1 MISENEFSNIK
12 LTLESP
18 KTFYYEYENISFDV
32 INYISKNISL
42 LGLYLSYLELNKIE
56 YKVDCRPN
64 NKFYINKCF
73 VHKSLREDYPF
84 SIIDNDGLFVCRGC
98 WKGGHIIDFVGKIY
112 NLQSEEILKILFSY
126 INGTYSELTEKEK
139 NIYDKLFY
147 RYYLK
152 DKYIC
157 ISKEKTQILDN
168 RIKRYITNSKKEINC
183 FNVARRLGCSS
194 EYVKKIVAN
203 QTMQEAS
210 KEESKMEMYQFKSFK
225 ELIST
230 PVSESE
236 YNQILQMIE
245 EIYNTS
251 FQNQVWMGVILEF
264 LNNNNEGKYY
274 SEYYLN
280 PDFSY
285 GTRRYTYRFISTEE
299 DIPDSITDSDIQV
312 LKRFKAKTP
321 FILYDYEEEP
331 TADIFDYFT
340 QSRTLKK
347 VLDSIGMSEE
357 LKVHLCEYCFYQV
370 KQEKQQEIKVESKDR
385 KGFNPDLWQPVVT
398 EHPPASKGYPKHER
412 HEGFIQYQ
420 PMSKRYLVPGLL
432 PNKQKIEEQ
441 CGPVLTKKPQ
451 PRNTGKK

>member
-1 MISENEFSNIK
+1 MIKESKISDIK
-12 LTLESP
+12 VALLFTD
-18 KTFYYEYENISFDV
+18 YEYADISLEQMNYINENISM
-32 INYISKNISL
+32 
-42 LGLYLSYLELNKIE
+42 LGLYLSFLELNGIE
-56 YKVDCRPN
+56 YKVSCRPR
-64 NKFYINKCF
+64 NKFYINNCF
-73 VHKSLREDYPF
+73 VHKSNGNDYPVT
-84 SIIDNDGLFVCRGC
+84 IIESDGLFVCRGC
-98 WKGGHIIDFVGKIY
+98 WNGGHIIDFVGKIY
-112 NLQSEEILKILFSY
+112 NLQLEEIMKILFSY

-147 RYYLK
+147 RYHLK
-152 DKYIC
+152 DRYIC

-203 QTMQEAS
+203 QTMQEKS
-210 KEESKMEMYQFKSFK
+210 KEKPKMEMYQFKSFK

-264 LNNNNEGKYY
+264 LNDNQDDKFY
-274 SEYYLN
+274 SEYYLT

-285 GTRRYTYRFISTEE
+285 GTRKYTYRFISTQE

-347 VLDSIGMSEE
+347 VLESIGMSEE
-357 LKVHLCEYCFYQV
+357 LKIHLCEYCFYQV
-370 KQEKQQEIKVESKDR
+370 KQIKEQERLVDLGNGKKW
-385 KGFNPDLWQPVVT
+385 NPDLWKPIGYKPVDVKPIFSQKHT
-398 EHPPASKGYPKHER
+398 GFVEYQAPEDRYEVRGIMPSSKNKTLELTPPK
-412 HEGFIQYQ
+412 
-420 PMSKRYLVPGLL
+420 
-432 PNKQKIEEQ
+432 
-441 CGPVLTKKPQ
+441 
-451 PRNTGKK
+451 NTGNK

>member
-1 MISENEFSNIK
+1 MISKSKISDIK
-12 LTLESP
+12 VALLLTD
-18 KTFYYEYENISFDV
+18 YEYADISLEQMNYINENISM
-32 INYISKNISL
+32 
-42 LGLYLSYLELNKIE
+42 LGLYLSYLELNGIE
-56 YKVDCRPN
+56 YKVSCRPN

-73 VHKSLREDYPF
+73 VHKSLGEDYPF
-84 SIIDNDGLFVCRGC
+84 TIIESDGLFACRGC
-98 WKGGHIIDFVGKIY
+98 WKGGHIVDFIGEVY
-112 NLQSEEILKILFSY
+112 DLSLDEILNILLSH
-126 INGTYSELTEKEK
+126 INGTYNKLSDTEK

-157 ISKEKTQILDN
+157 ISKEKTQILNN

-194 EYVKKIVAN
+194 EYVKKIIAN

-210 KEESKMEMYQFKSFK
+210 KEEPKVEMYQFKSFK

-236 YNQILQMIE
+236 YNQILKMIE

-264 LNNNNEGKYY
+264 LNDNQDDKFYN
-274 SEYYLN
+274 EYYLT

-285 GTRRYTYRFISTEE
+285 GTRKYTYRFISTQE

-321 FILYDYEEEP
+321 FILYDYEDEP
-331 TADIFDYFT
+331 SSDIFAYFE
-340 QSRTLKK
+340 QPRTLKK
-347 VLDSIGMSEE
+347 VLESIGMSEE
-357 LKVHLCEYCFYQV
+357 LKIHLCEYCFYQV
-370 KQEKQQEIKVESKDR
+370 KQEKRQERLVDLGDGKVW
-385 KGFNPDLWQPVVT
+385 NPDLWKPIGYKPVEIDEAKIMAENLKKTNSFLDYQAPNDRYEVRGIM
-398 EHPPASKGYPKHER
+398 PSSKNKTLELTPSKHT
-412 HEGFIQYQ
+412 G
-420 PMSKRYLVPGLL
+420 
-432 PNKQKIEEQ
+432 NK
-441 CGPVLTKKPQ
+441 
-451 PRNTGKK
+451 